1 MPRKSSSCAALRN
14 EVGEVNVA
22 ENVTEA
28 VSAFSKIFAKF
39 QKSGS
44 DFLKRKT
51 EDEILQEKIN
61 SNENA
66 RKQSVSKTYK
76 IYKDPFG
83 TLGTASDRART
94 IYEDEQNLLKAY
106 NLFKAVSDAVKS
118 KSDKETF
125 VSSFEI
131 ESPLTRKNSYT
142 FGGNL
147 IYLIC
152 WLKFEEGIG
161 DFVPVFKESGKSY
174 KLRFVPVSDYRFDTG
189 DTELL
194 SMVKEIFY

>member
-1 MPRKSSSCAALRN
+1 MS
-14 EVGEVNVA
+14 
-22 ENVTEA
+22 ENVSDA
-28 VSAFSKIFAKF
+28 VNAFSKIFARF
-39 QKSGS
+39 QKSGGEVQ
-44 DFLKRKT
+44 KRKT

-83 TLGTASDRART
+83 ALGTSSDRARA
-94 IYEDEQNLLKAY
+94 IYDDEQNLLKAY
-106 NLFKAVSDAVKS
+106 NLFKAVSEAVKS

-131 ESPLTRKNSYT
+131 ESPLSRKNSYT
-142 FGGNL
+142 FGGNF

-161 DFVPVFKESGKSY
+161 DFVPVFRESGKSY
-174 KLRFVPVSDYRFDTG
+174 KLRFVPASEFRFENS
-189 DTELL
+189 DTELIAII
-194 SMVKEIFY
+194 KEIFY